1 MSIPTDPTIP
11 FQRMNPMRIE
21 PITLSNDAVTLE
33 PISLSHCNDI
43 THAIDPDVFMY
54 MPMRSAVV
62 TNNQVRRYIE
72 FQLQRDNALV
82 FAVIDNA
89 TGRAVGSTSYM
100 NIRHEHYGLEIGS
113 TWISKSSRGTKIN
126 PSMKYLMLKHAI
138 EDLGAIRVEL
148 RTDARNER
156 SRAAILKLGASYEG
170 LMRNHIIMPDG
181 HFRETAV
188 YTIIPEQWDEISAR
202 LLRRINK
209 AAD

>member
-1 MSIPTDPTIP
+1 
-11 FQRMNPMRIE
+11 
-21 PITLSNDAVTLE
+21 
-33 PISLSHCNDI
+33 
-43 THAIDPDVFMY
+43 
-54 MPMRSAVV
+54 
-62 TNNQVRRYIE
+62 
-72 FQLQRDNALV
+72 
-82 FAVIDNA
+82 
-89 TGRAVGSTSYM
+89 
-100 NIRHEHYGLEIGS
+100 
-113 TWISKSSRGTKIN
+113 
-126 PSMKYLMLKHAI
+126 MKYLMLKHAI

>member
-1 MSIPTDPTIP
+1 MSNTTDSINPI
-11 FQRMNPMRIE
+11 QRSNPMPIE
-21 PITLSNDAVTLE
+21 PVTLSNDVVTLE
-33 PISLSHCNDI
+33 PLSLSHCNDI
-43 THAIDPDVFMY
+43 TQAIDPDVFMY

-72 FQLQRDNALV
+72 FQMQRDNAVV
-82 FAVIDNA
+82 FAVIDHA

-148 RTDARNER
+148 RTDARNMH

-188 YTIIPEQWDEISAR
+188 YTITPEQWDDVSQR
-202 LLRRINK
+202 LLKRISN
-209 AAD
+209 ATV

>member
-1 MSIPTDPTIP
+1 MSNTTDSINPI
-11 FQRMNPMRIE
+11 QRSNPMPIE
-21 PITLSNDAVTLE
+21 PVTLSNDVVTLE
-33 PISLSHCNDI
+33 PLSLSHCSDI
-43 THAIDPDVFMY
+43 TQAIDPDVFMY

-62 TNNQVRRYIE
+62 TSNQVRRYIE
-72 FQLQRDNALV
+72 FQMQRDNAVV

-138 EDLGAIRVEL
+138 EDLGAIRVEF
-148 RTDARNER
+148 RTDARNSH

-188 YTIIPEQWDEISAR
+188 YTITPEQWDDVSQR
-202 LLRRINK
+202 LLKRISN
-209 AAD
+209 ATI

>member
-1 MSIPTDPTIP
+1 MSNTTDSINPI
-11 FQRMNPMRIE
+11 QRSNPMPIE
-21 PITLSNDAVTLE
+21 PVTLSNDVVTLE
-33 PISLSHCNDI
+33 PLSLSHCSDI
-43 THAIDPDVFMY
+43 TQAIDPDVFMY

-62 TNNQVRRYIE
+62 TSNQVRRYIE
-72 FQLQRDNALV
+72 FQMQRDNAVV

-148 RTDARNER
+148 RTDARNMH

-188 YTIIPEQWDEISAR
+188 YTITPEQWDDVSQR
-202 LLRRINK
+202 LLKRINN
-209 AAD
+209 ATV

>member
-1 MSIPTDPTIP
+1 MSNTTDSINPI
-11 FQRMNPMRIE
+11 QRSNPMPIE
-21 PITLSNDAVTLE
+21 PVTLSNDVVTLE
-33 PISLSHCNDI
+33 PLSLSHCSDI
-43 THAIDPDVFMY
+43 TQAIDPDVFMY

-72 FQLQRDNALV
+72 FQMQRDNAVV

-148 RTDARNER
+148 RTDARNMH

-188 YTIIPEQWDEISAR
+188 YTITPEQWDDVSQR
-202 LLRRINK
+202 LLKRINN
-209 AAD
+209 ATV